1 MASEKFSTKRFVS
14 FAIFF
19 LTCSPGGEV
28 LLRILGGGGLHQVLQ
43 LLT

>member
-19 LTCSPGGEV
+19 PTSLPGGEL
-28 LLRILGGGGLHQVLQ
+28 LLRILGGGVPHPVLQ